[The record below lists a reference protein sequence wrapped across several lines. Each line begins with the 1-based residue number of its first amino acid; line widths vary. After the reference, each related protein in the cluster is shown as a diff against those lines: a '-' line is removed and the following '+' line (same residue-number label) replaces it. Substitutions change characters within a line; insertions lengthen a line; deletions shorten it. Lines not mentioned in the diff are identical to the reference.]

1 MCHCLLLLSR
11 EVSSELKKLTEVLE
25 KLQHRPR
32 DAEGRNL
39 YDEVCYVIVYSCLIT
54 LLLLLTHREM
64 TIYCWELQRVV
75 TKLKRN
81 GYWGTGTPIINFCF
95 CDFNFH
101 EWYQDLRNLNPM
113 KIMLYTVVDNHQC
126 IGSWGTFMSST
137 ALAAILIWSFNSAF
151 LLLNSYTWGSLKGY
165 HVCVWKRVRW
175 ECVSERMHGVLVCV
189 WEIVYS
195 YVILCLQ
202 CGVHHN

>member
-64 TIYCWELQRVV
+64 TIYCIAKRQKEWERTALVKVVV
-75 TKLKRN
+75 TILLVQYNVGRYWIVEYFITSSELYCDKSHSVVLWYLRRKVWARCQLLINLTSKVEHIHFTYDMVLYIVWFILSELK
-81 GYWGTGTPIINFCF
+81 C
-95 CDFNFH
+95 
-101 EWYQDLRNLNPM
+101 
-113 KIMLYTVVDNHQC
+113 
-126 IGSWGTFMSST
+126 SST
-137 ALAAILIWSFNSAF
+137 DGG
-151 LLLNSYTWGSLKGY
+151 LLS
-165 HVCVWKRVRW
+165 
-175 ECVSERMHGVLVCV
+175 
-189 WEIVYS
+189 
-195 YVILCLQ
+195 
-202 CGVHHN
+202 